1 VFSFLKKQ
9 KTRVISPL
17 KVDVHSHLLAGIDD
31 GSKTWEESIDML
43 TVLYSLGYQKF
54 ITTPHIMSDVYRNEP
69 TGIRTKLAE
78 LKAAIATAGL
88 PIAIEAA
95 AEYYLDE
102 TLMKKVALSEE
113 ILTFGKKQLLF
124 ETNFMSEPLQIKDF
138 IFQATS
144 KGYQLIMA
152 HPERY
157 EYMTLAKAEDLRNRG
172 VLFQIN
178 VMSIMGYYSRPVQ
191 KMAQQFIDKGW
202 AELLGTDCHNILQAN
217 FIMENQNNKYF
228 QKALQLPLLNNQL

>member
-1 VFSFLKKQ
+1 VLSFFKKE
-9 KTRVISPL
+9 KTRFANPL

-31 GSKTWEESIDML
+31 GAKSWEESIAML
-43 TVLYSLGYQKF
+43 KALCEMGYEKF

-69 TGIRTKLAE
+69 AGILAKLATC
-78 LKAAIATAGL
+78 KNVIANEGL
-88 PIAIEAA
+88 SIDIQAA

-102 TLMKKVALSEE
+102 TLMKKVTQSEE
-113 ILTFGKKQLLF
+113 VLTFGKKHLLF

-138 IFQATS
+138 IFHATS
-144 KGYQLIMA
+144 KGFQLIMA

-178 VMSIMGYYSRPVQ
+178 TISIMGYYSRPVQ
-191 KMAQQFIDKGW
+191 KMAYQFIDKGW
-202 AELLGTDCHNILQAN
+202 VELLGTDCHNIAQAN
-217 FIMENQNNKYF
+217 FLLENQNNKYF

>member
-1 VFSFLKKQ
+1 M
-9 KTRVISPL
+9 
-17 KVDVHSHLLAGIDD
+17 HSHLLAGLDD
-31 GSKTWEESIDML
+31 GVKSHEEAVQLIKNFSR
-43 TVLYSLGYQKF
+43 LGYQKI
-54 ITTPHIMSDVYRNEP
+54 ITTPHIMSDYYRNEP
-69 TGIRTKLAE
+69 QQILTKLEE
-78 LKAAIATAGL
+78 LKKVLAENHIQV
-88 PIAIEAA
+88 AIEAA

>member
-1 VFSFLKKQ
+1 MLSFFKKE
-9 KTRVISPL
+9 KNRFVNPL

-31 GSKTWEESIDML
+31 GSKTWEESIAML
-43 TVLYSLGYQKF
+43 KVLYSLEYQKF

-69 TGIRTKLAE
+69 TGIRAKLDE
-78 LKAAIATAGL
+78 LKAAVATAGL
-88 PIAIEAA
+88 PIVIEAA

-178 VMSIMGYYSRPVQ
+178 MLSIIGYYSRPVQ
-191 KMAQQFIDKGW
+191 KMAQQLIDKGW
-202 AELLGTDCHNILQAN
+202 VELLGSDCHNVLQAN
-217 FIMENQNNKYF
+217 LIAENQKNKYV